1 VAPLGGLNILTSWRL
16 DVPTLAVVLLLGGW
30 YCYGVWR
37 LRRRGERWG
46 RWPAFA
52 FVMLGLGS
60 IVLVTMSCLGVYD
73 RVLFWPR
80 AVQYIVLLGVSPL
93 LLAMGEPLELARRSL
108 SDTGRRRLQ
117 RVLHSRVLR
126 VTSFPLLGA
135 VFGSA
140 ALLIVYLTPLYHLT
154 LTSELPHHLVWLGL
168 LVIGAAFFV
177 PELDPGEDLLP
188 AWCGYSARVGFSL
201 VDGLLDALPGIVVM
215 TMRGTIAAPFYAQVH
230 RAWGPS
236 PHWDQTIGG
245 ALMLTIAELVALPF
259 LAVLVLRWVREDE
272 RLARE
277 TDRRLDAIA
286 AREAL
291 ATREATGDLPGTPRA
306 ADDLP
311 LVTRPWWETDP
322 GPLAQRP
329 LWREPPPP

>member
-1 VAPLGGLNILTSWRL
+1 VAPLGGTHVLTSWRL
-16 DVPTLAVVLLLGGW
+16 DVPTLVVVVLLGAW
-30 YCYGVWR
+30 YCHGVWR

-52 FVMLGLGS
+52 FLVLGLGS
-60 IVLVTMSCLGVYD
+60 LVLVTMSSLGVYD

-108 SDTGRRRLQ
+108 SDTGRRRLR
-117 RVLHSRVLR
+117 RVLRSRVLR
-126 VTSFPLLGA
+126 VLSFPLVGAAFGA
-135 VFGSA
+135 VG
-140 ALLIVYLTPLYHLT
+140 LLIVYLTPLYHLT
-154 LTSELPHHLVWLGL
+154 LTSELAHHLVWLGL

-177 PELDPGEDLLP
+177 PELDPGDDLLP
-188 AWCGYSARVGFSL
+188 AWCGYAARVGFSV
-201 VDGLLDALPGIVVM
+201 VDGLLDAVPGIVVM
-215 TMRGTIAAPFYAQVH
+215 TMHGTIAAAFYAQVH
-230 RAWGPS
+230 RTWGPS
-236 PHWDQTIGG
+236 LHWDQTIGG
-245 ALMLTIAELVALPF
+245 GLMLTVAELVALPF

-277 TDRRLDAIA
+277 TDRRLDAAA
-286 AREAL
+286 ARETA
-291 ATREATGDLPGTPRA
+291 AARAATGNLPATPPA

-329 LWREPPPP
+329 LWREPPRP